1 MISFIINTIIIIIID
16 EFSYLIPPRL
26 KYRNF
31 LKIFSDNY
39 IRTSMDSWIA
49 HVKQYASSNNV
60 SYKTAMKQAGPS
72 YTKKV
77 KAVKEKRVRKSKK

>member
-1 MISFIINTIIIIIID
+1 MN
-16 EFSYLIPPRL
+16 
-26 KYRNF
+26 
-31 LKIFSDNY
+31 
-39 IRTSMDSWIA
+39 SWIA

-77 KAVKEKRVRKSKK
+77 KVVKEKRKSKK

>member
-1 MISFIINTIIIIIID
+1 MN
-16 EFSYLIPPRL
+16 
-26 KYRNF
+26 
-31 LKIFSDNY
+31 
-39 IRTSMDSWIA
+39 SWIA

-77 KAVKEKRVRKSKK
+77 KAVKEKRTGKSKK